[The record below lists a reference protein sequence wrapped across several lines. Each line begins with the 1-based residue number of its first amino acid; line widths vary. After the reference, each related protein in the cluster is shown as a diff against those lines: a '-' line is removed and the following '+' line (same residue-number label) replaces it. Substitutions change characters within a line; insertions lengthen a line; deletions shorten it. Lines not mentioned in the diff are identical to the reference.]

1 MNLVRI
7 NSKMDVAV
15 LALAAALFGVATSSY
30 GQFNGRGVGPQQGNS
45 VVDRAEEEAAYKAF
59 NDEGDPDAKIEF
71 GEAFDRAY
79 PTSGYQKAVDSV
91 LVTLYYNKEDWP
103 KFYDTGHKLIA
114 EDPDNVPIL
123 ELVGW
128 VIPRQYNAADPGEPA
143 KLDESEKY
151 EKHALG
157 LIAEMKKPRA
167 VTKDQFNNAQ
177 ASLAWRA
184 HGGLGMTYFRRKDF
198 ANSVKELEIAVTEE
212 SPETDPV
219 DLYVLGIDLQNLNRS
234 SEAVDAFEKCSQIP
248 GKLQDRCKQIA
259 DSTMKAVPTASS
271 LDPHAQQSVS
281 KPAATNANGEGSK

>member
-1 MNLVRI
+1 MNRRRMKSRI
-7 NSKMDVAV
+7 GVAV
-15 LALAAALFGVATSSY
+15 LTLAAPLFGIATSSY
-30 GQFNGRGVGPQQGNS
+30 GQFNGRGVGPQQGGS

-59 NDEGDPDAKIEF
+59 NKEGDPDAKIEF

-79 PTSGYQKAVDSV
+79 PTSGYQKSVDSV

-151 EKHALG
+151 EKHALD
-157 LIAEMKKPRA
+157 LIAAMKKPRA

-177 ASLAWRA
+177 DSLAWRA

-219 DLYVLGIDLQNLNRS
+219 DLYILGVDLQNLNRV
-234 SEAVDAFEKCSQIP
+234 SEAADAFEKCSEIP
-248 GKLQDRCKQIA
+248 GKLQDRCKQTA
-259 DSTMKAVPTASS
+259 DSMMKAVRNASPS
-271 LDPHAQQSVS
+271 DLQARQSV
-281 KPAATNANGEGSK
+281 PQAAAANVNGEGSK